1 MSIGYARGLAGIDRT
16 DRSNR
21 HLGWTLA
28 FIAGATNAGAFL
40 AVKQYTSHMTG
51 VVSAMADNLVLGDYR
66 LVLNALGALLS
77 FLLGAMTTAIL
88 VNFAKRR
95 HLKSQFALPLLLEAA
110 LLLLFGVIGA
120 QLHGVQGLIVPGTVA
135 LLCFIMGLQNA
146 VITKVSNSVI
156 RTTHVT
162 GLITDMGIELGK
174 LVYWNRT
181 VADPA
186 LRVVADRDRLL
197 VLSLLVVAFFV
208 GGIVG
213 ALGFERLGY
222 AMTVPLAFVL
232 VIVAA
237 VPAVDDI
244 KDYWARSS
252 A

>member
-1 MSIGYARGLAGIDRT
+1 MPIHYARGLAGKERT
-16 DRSNR
+16 ARADR

-28 FIAGATNAGAFL
+28 FIAGAANAGAYL
-40 AVKQYTSHMTG
+40 TVKQYTSHMTG
-51 VVSAMADNLVLGDYR
+51 IVSSMADNLVLGDYR
-66 LVLNALGALLS
+66 LVLNASGALLS
-77 FLLGAMTTAIL
+77 FLLGATTTAIL

-120 QLHGVQGLIVPGTVA
+120 QLHGVQGLFVPGTVA
-135 LLCFIMGLQNA
+135 LLCFMMGLQNA

-162 GLITDMGIELGK
+162 GLITDMGIEIGK

-181 VADPA
+181 VKDPA
-186 LRVVADRDRLL
+186 LRVVADRERLL
-197 VLSLLVVAFFV
+197 VLSLLVLAFFV

-222 AMTVPLAFVL
+222 AMTVPLAVVL
-232 VIVAA
+232 VIVAG

-244 KDYWARSS
+244 KDYFARTS